1 MPFGICGVFYCYKTL
16 TAEVSAKH
24 CHKQHCFAGLTH
36 NFLTQSEDV
45 LLETNLVSAVMCVIL
60 FAIALL

>member
-24 CHKQHCFAGLTH
+24 CHKSLAGLTH